1 MEGMLTWKNWVSKRN
16 KIICVIEEKG
26 GGGVEGKGGINS
38 IRGLKDSW
46 QIG

>member
-26 GGGVEGKGGINS
+26 GGGSGREGGYKLN
-38 IRGLKDSW
+38 
-46 QIG
+46 